1 MTGEPIKTILLI
13 EDNSG
18 DARLLQEMLKDHS
31 RHDMELTLV
40 GSMREAEEYL
50 SANAADLILLDPGL
64 PDAVGLEAVQRA
76 HTAAPRIP
84 LVVLT
89 GLDDELL
96 ARRALQQGAQDYL
109 IKNEIEPRGLVR
121 ALRYSI
127 ERAAMQQQLVSV
139 KEQLY
144 QAQKMEAV
152 GQLTGGIAHDFNNL
166 LAIIVGSLDLIA
178 ERLHDDKETRKCAE
192 RAIAAGLRGGEMTR
206 KLLAFSRRQ
215 ILETKTVDFNAVIH
229 GTIEMLRRS
238 LGAKIEI
245 DIRASSALWS
255 VDTDQAQLESALVNL
270 AVNARDSM
278 PDGGQLTIET
288 ENSHLDHKYAAR
300 NPDVTPGDYV
310 MLSVSDTGTG
320 IPPENLDRVI
330 EPFFTTKEV
339 GKGSGLG
346 LSMIYGFARQSGG
359 HFKLHSIFGQG
370 TSARLYLPRGS
381 QARKPALAADAEE
394 AHAETGELILVVDD
408 SEDVRSVVVAQLQA
422 LGYRT
427 LEAADG
433 TSAIALLKKTPKV
446 DLLFTDMVMPGGL
459 SGIQLGDAV
468 RQLYPAIAILYTSG
482 FTDDLLRNGT
492 DRPLAGVRLLMK
504 PYRKYELAKTMRE
517 VLPRK
522 ENGGDMAFL
531 ATR

>member
-1 MTGEPIKTILLI
+1 MTGGAIKTILLI

-18 DARLLQEMLKDHS
+18 DARLLQEMLKDDS
-31 RHDMELTLV
+31 RHDMELRLV
-40 GSMREAEEYL
+40 VSMREAEEYL
-50 SANAADLILLDPGL
+50 AANAVDLILLDPGL
-64 PDAVGLEAVQRA
+64 PDAIGLEAVQRA
-76 HTAAPRIP
+76 HAAAPRTP

-96 ARRALQQGAQDYL
+96 ARRALQEGAQDYL
-109 IKNEIEPRGLVR
+109 IKNEIESRGLVR

-127 ERAAMQQQLVSV
+127 ERATMQQQLVTV

-178 ERLHDDKETRKCAE
+178 ERLQDDKETRKFAE

-215 ILETKTVDFNAVIH
+215 VLETKTVDFNAVIR
-229 GTIEMLRRS
+229 GTMEMLRRS
-238 LGAKIEI
+238 LGEKIEI
-245 DIRASSALWS
+245 SVRASSILWS

-278 PDGGQLTIET
+278 PSGGQLTIET
-288 ENSHLDHKYAAR
+288 ENSHLDKRYAAR
-300 NPDVTPGDYV
+300 NPDVAPGDYV
-310 MLSVSDTGTG
+310 MLSVTDTGTG
-320 IPPENLDRVI
+320 ILAENLDRVI

-359 HFKLHSIFGQG
+359 HFKLHSVFGQG
-370 TSARLYLPRGS
+370 TTARLYLPRGS
-381 QARKPALAADAEE
+381 QGETPALAADAQGI
-394 AHAETGELILVVDD
+394 HADTGELILVVDD
-408 SEDVRSVVVAQLQA
+408 SEDVRSVVVAQLRA

-427 LEAADG
+427 LEAPDG
-433 TSAIALLKKTPKV
+433 TSAITLLKSTPKV
-446 DLLFTDMVMPGGL
+446 DLLFTDMVMPGGM

-468 RQLYPAIAILYTSG
+468 RQLYPAIGILYTSG
-482 FTDDLLRNGT
+482 FTDELLRNGS
-492 DRPLAGVRLLMK
+492 DRPLAGVHLLMK
-504 PYRKYELAKTMRE
+504 PYRKHELARTVRE
-517 VLPRK
+517 ALPRK
-522 ENGGDMAFL
+522 ESGRGA
-531 ATR
+531 AYARAH

>member
-1 MTGEPIKTILLI
+1 MTREPIKKILLI

-18 DARLLQEMLKDHS
+18 DARLLQEMLKDDGH
-31 RHDMELTLV
+31 HDMELTLV
-40 GSMREAEEYL
+40 VSMREAEEYL
-50 SANAADLILLDPGL
+50 AANAVDLILLDPGL
-64 PDAVGLEAVQRA
+64 PDAIGLEAVQRA
-76 HTAAPRIP
+76 HAAAPRPP

-96 ARRALQQGAQDYL
+96 ARRALQEGAQDYL

-127 ERAAMQQQLVSV
+127 ERAAMQQQLAQV

-178 ERLHDDKETRKCAE
+178 ERLDDDQEGRKFAE
-192 RAIAAGLRGGEMTR
+192 RAITAGLRGGEMTR

-215 ILETKTVDFNAVIH
+215 VLETKTVDFNAVVH

-238 LGAKIEI
+238 LGEKIEI
-245 DIRASSALWS
+245 IVRASSALWS

-288 ENSHLDHKYAAR
+288 ENSHLDTTYAAR
-300 NPDVTPGDYV
+300 NADVVPGDYV
-310 MLSVSDTGTG
+310 MLSVTDTGTG
-320 IPPENLDRVI
+320 ILPENLDRVI

-359 HFKLHSIFGQG
+359 HFKLHSTYGQG

-381 QARKPALAADAEE
+381 QARKPALTADADEVR
-394 AHAETGELILVVDD
+394 ADTGELILVVDD
-408 SEDVRSVVVAQLQA
+408 SEDVRTVVVAQLKA

-427 LEAADG
+427 IEAADG
-433 TSAIALLKKTPKV
+433 ASAIALLKTTPRI
-446 DLLFTDMVMPGGL
+446 DMLLTDMVMPGGL
-459 SGIQLGDAV
+459 SGIQLGDTV
-468 RQLYPAIAILYTSG
+468 RQLYPAIGILYTSG
-482 FTDDLLRNGT
+482 FTDDLLRNGS
-492 DRPLAGVRLLMK
+492 DRPLAGVHLLMK
-504 PYRKYELAKTMRE
+504 PYRKHELARTVRDA
-517 VLPRK
+517 LPPR
-522 ENGGDMAFL
+522 ENGYETAY
-531 ATR
+531 AKTP